1 MTNEKTLLLL
11 PSWFFKRQFIVSFC
25 LFVALPLPVALAHNA
40 SMVNWLLLPLV
51 LLVFALL
58 YPYSR
63 YAVQWIIGY
72 WNGEE
77 KVVYDGSFQSSID
90 RKFGKLM
97 VSVIFNLVLGPLC
110 VIALLV
116 KHWRTRRSRISRE
129 PASG

>member
-1 MTNEKTLLLL
+1 MAEAKMFLLL
-11 PSWFFKRQFIVSFC
+11 PSWFYKRQFIVSFC

-40 SMVNWLLLPLV
+40 SMVNWLLLPLG
-51 LLVFALL
+51 LLAFALL

-72 WNGEE
+72 WNGGEQ
-77 KVVYDGSFQSSID
+77 VVYDGSFQSSID

-97 VSVIFNLVLGPLC
+97 VSVVVILVLGPLC

-116 KHWRTRRSRISRE
+116 KHWRIRRSRISRD

>member
-11 PSWFFKRQFIVSFC
+11 PNWFFKRQFIVSFC
-25 LFVALPLPVALAHNA
+25 LFVVLPLPVALAHNA

-51 LLVFALL
+51 LLAFALL

-63 YAVQWIIGY
+63 YAVQWVIGY

-90 RKFGKLM
+90 RKFAKFM
-97 VSVIFNLVLGPLC
+97 VSVVFILVLGPLC
-110 VIALLV
+110 LCVLLV
-116 KHWRTRRSRISRE
+116 KRWRTRDGR
-129 PASG
+129 

>member
-51 LLVFALL
+51 LLAFALL

-77 KVVYDGSFQSSID
+77 QVVYDGSFQGSID
-90 RKFGKLM
+90 RKFGKLI
-97 VSVIFNLVLGPLC
+97 VSLVFILVLGPLC
-110 VIALLV
+110 LISLSV
-116 KHWRTRRSRISRE
+116 KRWRTRRDHISRE

>member
-25 LFVALPLPVALAHNA
+25 LFVALPLPVVLAHNA

-51 LLVFALL
+51 LLAFALL

-77 KVVYDGSFQSSID
+77 QVLYDGSFQSSID

-97 VSVIFNLVLGPLC
+97 VSVVFILVLGPLC